1 MIMIVMCYQYHNRM
15 TSHIQHVIVTMLLD
29 NGGNTEHMFLLFM
42 ISMTSS
48 SGHKEDT
55 ALS

>member
-1 MIMIVMCYQYHNRM
+1 MIMIVMCYQYHNCM

-29 NGGNTEHMFLLFM
+29 NGVNTEHMFLLFM
-42 ISMTSS
+42 ISMASS

-55 ALS
+55 TLS